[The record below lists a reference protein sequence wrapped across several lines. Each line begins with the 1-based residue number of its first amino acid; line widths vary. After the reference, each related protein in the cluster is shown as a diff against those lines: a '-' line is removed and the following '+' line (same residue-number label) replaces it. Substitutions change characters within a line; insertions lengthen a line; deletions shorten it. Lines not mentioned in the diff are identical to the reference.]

1 MPRGLEV
8 SLPEELQPA
17 VLEPAL
23 VVDWLA
29 RWVELN
35 VVIIMLL
42 LLWVELNVV
51 IIMGR
56 VECCYYYV
64 VIIMGRVEWLRS
76 CCYYW
81 VKYNPPYSTV
91 Y

>member
-35 VVIIMLL
+35 VVIIM
-42 LLWVELNVV
+42 
-51 IIMGR
+51 G
-56 VECCYYYV
+56 
-64 VIIMGRVEWLRS
+64 
-76 CCYYW
+76 
-81 VKYNPPYSTV
+81 
-91 Y
+91 